1 MAKKVGRLDIGDV
14 ENLRAESVG
23 LLNDLDSIGKSI
35 SESLK
40 EVSKTTKES
49 TTAFQESFNA
59 AKSLGKS
66 IASIDAQT
74 LSSRKEQLS
83 FQKQVRKAEQE
94 ATKLQS
100 KAQRLRSESV
110 NLSKKQAALVLETAR
125 YYEDGAEKLKQQAE
139 SAGKIVDEFE
149 ELNKQTKFFDGMA
162 DLVKDIPGL
171 SKVFKDFQKASD
183 AAREAGSEGG
193 SSLKAGAKELSKTLG
208 KAATGLVIST
218 AVKAFKDADERVTSL
233 SRNLNRSNQE
243 AIDLTQSANKA
254 ARSIA
259 GVTGR
264 DITQAQNDFGSAL
277 KVTTPLS
284 NEIAANF
291 STLQTKLGLSVDEA
305 AEFTKFNEA
314 LGKNSKEQTDT
325 LIGQIELQNAQN
337 NTSLRYQDIIKT
349 IAGTNKAI
357 LLSIEGQ
364 GKSLS
369 NAAYQASRLGL
380 TLNQVDSTASSLL
393 NFETS
398 IASEIKAELL
408 LNRQLNLDK
417 ARQAALNN
425 DLETVT
431 REIAENIGTAA
442 EFSKLNRIQQEAL
455 AGAVG
460 MSREELAA
468 SFIEQE
474 AITKLGAKDVNEA
487 RAKIKERLREINAIQ
502 DLTKRE
508 EARAAFAKKI
518 GSEEYLRQ
526 QENRSLTE
534 LQTELAQKLLE
545 TFDKVAHALS
555 PLKGTFKFIIDN
567 IEIAAGLLTAIAGI
581 SLVTKFGK
589 LLKIFS
595 KLSGFAKNIFKF
607 FGKLKMPK
615 MPKMPKMI
623 PGVGKGTATATKTA
637 GKGLGKT
644 VGKAAGKFAGKGLLK
659 RIPILGS
666 AIGVGFAIDRALKG
680 DGVGALMELGSAGLG
695 LLDLVAPGVGTG
707 LSLAAD
713 AGIAARDLK
722 RAGTITPGPPAED
735 FIMRP
740 GQGVQKFRKDDIVIG
755 GTNLLGGDNNGNNEV
770 ISLLKELIHTVKSG
784 GDIYMDGNKV
794 GKSLA
799 MATSNFS

>member
-1 MAKKVGRLDIGDV
+1 MALSD
-14 ENLRAESVG
+14 NLKNSADEIQR
-23 LLNDLDSIGKSI
+23 LNDLGTEFSAIYGDIGKALNNLAKESVDFSTGI
-35 SESLK
+35 EKAKNTSEAL
-40 EVSKTTKES
+40 SKSAQELAGFTKEDLKDRKKIN
-49 TTAFQESFNA
+49 AF
-59 AKSLGKS
+59 AKKS
-66 IASIDAQT
+66 QNLAKNRA
-74 LSSRKEQLS
+74 
-83 FQKQVRKAEQE
+83 
-94 ATKLQS
+94 KLQS
-100 KAQRLRSESV
+100 QIRVFQAQSV
-110 NLSKKQAALVLETAR
+110 NATKDEQDILEKVNRNLLNSLDSTKDITDAFNDVLDTSKKIEKSNPFKGVGDLVSE
-125 YYEDGAEKLKQQAE
+125 
-139 SAGKIVDEFE
+139 IPV
-149 ELNKQTKFFDGMA
+149 LNKFF
-162 DLVKDIPGL
+162 PE
-171 SKVFKDFQKASD
+171 FQKASKTFRD
-183 AAREAGSEGG
+183 NMAEGEG
-193 SSLKAGAKELSKTLG
+193 FLKSSAKSTQQLSGFFNKLTI
-208 KAATGLVIST
+208 GLV
-218 AVKAFKDADERVTSL
+218 VKAFNDVDSRVTSL

-243 AIDLTQSANKA
+243 AIDLTQSANKVA
-254 ARSIA
+254 KSIA

-305 AEFTKFNEA
+305 AEFTKLNEA

-337 NTSLRYQDIIKT
+337 NTSLRYQDIIKGVAST
-349 IAGTNKAI
+349 SKAT

-364 GKSLS
+364 GKSIA
-369 NAAYQASRLGL
+369 NVVYQASRLGL
-380 TLNQVDSTASSLL
+380 TLNQIDSTASSLL

-398 IASEIKAELL
+398 IASEMEAELL
-408 LNRQLNLDK
+408 LGRQLNLDK
-417 ARQAALNN
+417 ARQATLNN

-431 REIAENIGTAA
+431 REIAKNIGTAA

-460 MSREELAA
+460 MSREDLA
-468 SFIEQE
+468 SSLIEQE

-487 RAKIKERLREINAIQ
+487 RAKVKERLREINAIQ

-508 EARAAFAKKI
+508 EARAAFARKI

-555 PLKGTFKFIIDN
+555 PLKGTFKFLIDN
-567 IEIAAGLLTAIAGI
+567 IEGVAIGLTAIAGI
-581 SLVTKFGK
+581 GLVSKFGR
-589 LLKIFS
+589 LLKIF
-595 KLSGFAKNIFKF
+595 KGISGFTKSIGKF
-607 FGKLKMPK
+607 MGKSSSFKMPK
-615 MPKMPKMI
+615 MPKI
-623 PGVGKGTATATKTA
+623 PGGAGKPLLKTL
-637 GKGLGKT
+637 GKGLGKGASKLLPG
-644 VGKAAGKFAGKGLLK
+644 VGLAFAAEAFSRGDITSGLLNT
-659 RIPILGS
+659 
-666 AIGVGFAIDRALKG
+666 
-680 DGVGALMELGSAGLG
+680 GAGIASFF
-695 LLDLVAPGVGTG
+695 PGVGTAVAGG
-707 LSLAAD
+707 LTAID
-713 AGIAARDLK
+713 VGRDIYK
-722 RAGTITPGPPAED
+722 ATQEPPAED